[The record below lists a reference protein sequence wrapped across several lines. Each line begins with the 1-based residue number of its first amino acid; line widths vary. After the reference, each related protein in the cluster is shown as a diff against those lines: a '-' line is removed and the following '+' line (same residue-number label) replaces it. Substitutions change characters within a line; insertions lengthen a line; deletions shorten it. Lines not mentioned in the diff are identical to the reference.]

1 MSLCKQELGARK
13 TTSNTQVLPTLGKL
27 LFEICIETQMFKSL
41 QLLPFLE
48 KNTYLRKVINEE
60 IKITNWGWIANF
72 KFGLNSKWVIQSH
85 DKHLQSGGGRQ
96 VRRTTKTNTISFKK
110 DLQII
115 LFRTFS
121 HRLKTNIKRKLI
133 WTF

>member
-27 LFEICIETQMFKSL
+27 LFEICIETQMFKYL

-60 IKITNWGWIANF
+60 IKITN
-72 KFGLNSKWVIQSH
+72 
-85 DKHLQSGGGRQ
+85 
-96 VRRTTKTNTISFKK
+96 
-110 DLQII
+110 
-115 LFRTFS
+115 
-121 HRLKTNIKRKLI
+121 
-133 WTF
+133 